1 MVTRINPPE
10 HDSTSLAAGGWP
22 IVGDVEADGCIGC
35 PPNSRHAGHV
45 GKIVF
50 YRRKTALRQALDTPE
65 GYYRKHDEVC
75 TQWAE
80 AGHGMSWQLQR
91 TFWIGACASLR
102 RS

>member
-50 YRRKTALRQALDTPE
+50 YRRKTALRQALDIARRVLP
-65 GYYRKHDEVC
+65 K
-75 TQWAE
+75 A
-80 AGHGMSWQLQR
+80 
-91 TFWIGACASLR
+91 R
-102 RS
+102 RSMYTTGRGRSWHELAIAAHVLDWRLRKPSP